1 MLQECEFQDQ
11 GTKHQILSRSS
22 SEPSQPTF
30 QSTHTPDHI
39 RTGAGCHT
47 GENTPEHDKTN
58 TGHHTDTNTN
68 CDAQTQ
74 TKVTA
79 TQVQLKLAGRDMVI
93 KDKTWVENEIKVP
106 TAEGK
111 DTDNKEDT
119 NVEPVER
126 EEDSTDAVRWG
137 LLTVVFTSVLVPK
150 TCIVPI
156 KFFSLFLTMKLFGQR
171 ILLKHLRIMV
181 FV

>member
-1 MLQECEFQDQ
+1 MFLTEAFCSFLIEKVATVHCSTLEHTAYLLLFMLQACEFQEQ
-11 GTKHQILSRSS
+11 VTKHQILSRSS

-39 RTGAGCHT
+39 RIGDGCHA

-79 TQVQLKLAGRDMVI
+79 TQAQQKLAGRDT

-106 TAEGK
+106 TSDGK
-111 DTDNKEDT
+111 ETDHKEDT
-119 NVEPVER
+119 NMDPVER
-126 EEDSTDAVRWG
+126 EEDSADTVRWG
-137 LLTVVFTSVLVPK
+137 FFVFFY
-150 TCIVPI
+150 C
-156 KFFSLFLTMKLFGQR
+156 F
-171 ILLKHLRIMV
+171 
-181 FV
+181 